1 MAKNNLKILLA
12 GDSFSAKWPD
22 SPSGWPE
29 LLKSEFKI
37 TNLSQAGVGEY
48 KILKQI
54 KSQNL
59 NKFDLVIVNH
69 TSPFRVHTLNSIHN
83 TPLHSN
89 CDLIFTD
96 IEANYDQKN
105 ESVVT
110 AFNWFKHHYDEE
122 YQVDIYRLMREEILR
137 SIGIPYLA
145 IDHTPTSSFYATEL
159 NHLNFTYHWLSN
171 KGLVNHYT
179 EDGNQHV
186 AKTIKEKIYE
196 MGFNS

>member
-22 SPSGWPE
+22 SPSGWPY
-29 LLKSEFKI
+29 LLGKEFNI
-37 TNLSQAGVGEY
+37 TNVSQAGVGEY
-48 KILKQI
+48 KILRQL

-69 TSPFRVHTLNSIHN
+69 TSPFRVHTNNPIHN
-83 TPLHSN
+83 TKLHEN

-96 IEANYDQKN
+96 VESNLDKN
-105 ESVVT
+105 NQSTVT
-110 AFNWFKHHYDEE
+110 AYNWFKYHYDED
-122 YQVDIYRLMREEILR
+122 YQKDIYDLMRKEIC
-137 SIGIPYLA
+137 SMIKVPYLA
-145 IDHTPTSSFYATEL
+145 IDHSPTSFERSFEDC
-159 NHLNFTYHWLSN
+159 HINFTNHWSVH

-179 EDGNQHV
+179 EEGNAIV
-186 AKTIKEKIYE
+186 AQRIKEKLNE